1 MSDLNQRPSDY
12 KSDALPAEL
21 NWQRALLYIA
31 GNKISSVKIHKSLA
45 FGHRPVNHIGMIK
58 LPELLAPAGTLDAF
72 KTAILYGADAIYAGL
87 PGFSMRA
94 RAKITTDEVKAG
106 IELAHNAEKKVY
118 LAFNLFAHDFE
129 YENLGRV
136 SDTINYLRPD
146 ALIVSD
152 PGIVMWV
159 RENHPDIPIHISTQA
174 NICSARSVKFWQ
186 AAGAK
191 LCVLAREVTHNEFK
205 SIRAACPDVGLE
217 IFVHGAMC
225 MSYSGRCLLSNFITG
240 RPANRGAC
248 AQLCRWKYDVILR
261 EHDSGVEMPIEEDE
275 RGAYIMNSKDLCLMP
290 RLGEVISAA
299 PDSLKI
305 EGRNRSEYY
314 VGSVVHAYRCAMD
327 AYAADPAGFDPA
339 PFMNA
344 LNVLETR
351 GYTTA
356 FFDGPVG
363 PDAHDYDTT
372 RSTSEYHAAGVITN
386 ATDDEITLELR
397 NEIKAGDEITFILP
411 GTMDKATVKP
421 ARLINAANR
430 TEVQKMAAGQHNS
443 IIIPREWLP
452 DGLGGKFVPY
462 VLAYKHK

>member
-1 MSDLNQRPSDY
+1 MNT
-12 KSDALPAEL
+12 K
-21 NWQRALLYIA
+21 
-31 GNKISSVKIHKSLA
+31 
-45 FGHRPVNHIGMIK
+45 K

-94 RAKITTDEVKAG
+94 RAKIDVEGVKQG
-106 IELAHNAEKKVY
+106 IELAHAAGKKVY

-129 YENLGRV
+129 YDNMPRV
-136 SDTINYLRPD
+136 AEVIKYLNPD

-159 RENHPDIPIHISTQA
+159 RENFPDMPIHISTQA
-174 NICSARSVKFWQ
+174 NICSAKTVKFWQ
-186 AAGAK
+186 NAGAK
-191 LCVLAREVTHNEFK
+191 LCVLAREVSHKEFK
-205 SIRAACPDVGLE
+205 AIREACPDVGLE

-225 MSYSGRCLLSNFITG
+225 MSYSGRCLLSNFVTG

-261 EHDSGVEMPIEEDE
+261 ERESGLEMPITEDE

-290 RLGEVISAA
+290 RLSEVISAN

-314 VGSVVHAYRCAMD
+314 VGSVVNAYRCAMD
-327 AYAADPAGFDPA
+327 AYARDPENFDPA
-339 PFMNA
+339 PYMAA
-344 LNVLETR
+344 LERLESR

-356 FFDGPVG
+356 FFDGPLG
-363 PDAHDYDTT
+363 PSAHNYETT
-372 RSTSEYHAAGVITN
+372 RSTSDFHAAGVVV
-386 ATDDEITLELR
+386 AVDDENVSFELR
-397 NEIKAGDEITFILP
+397 NETRVGDTVTFIVP
-411 GTMDKATVKP
+411 GRIDGVSVELKEM
-421 ARLINAANR
+421 INAKNGESVA
-430 TEVQKMAAGQHNS
+430 KMAAGMGNT
-443 IIIPREWLP
+443 ILIPRAWFG
-452 DGLGGKFVPY
+452 DAIDKIVPY

>member
-1 MSDLNQRPSDY
+1 M
-12 KSDALPAEL
+12 
-21 NWQRALLYIA
+21 
-31 GNKISSVKIHKSLA
+31 NKV
-45 FGHRPVNHIGMIK
+45 K

-94 RAKITTDEVKAG
+94 RAKITVDEVKQG
-106 IELAHNAEKKVY
+106 IELAHAAGRRVY
-118 LAFNLFAHDFE
+118 LAFNLFAHDHE
-129 YENLGRV
+129 YANMPRV
-136 SDTINYLRPD
+136 SEIINYLQPD

-152 PGIVMWV
+152 AGIITYV

-174 NICSARSVKFWQ
+174 NICSARTVKFWQ
-186 AAGAK
+186 SAGAK
-191 LCVLAREVTHNEFK
+191 LCVLAREVSHSEFK
-205 SIRAACPDVGLE
+205 NIRQECPDVGLE

-261 EHDSGVEMPIEEDE
+261 ERESGIEMPIDEDA
-275 RGAYIMNSKDLCLMP
+275 RGAYIMNSRDLCSMP
-290 RLGEVISAA
+290 RLADVISAN

-327 AYAADPAGFDPA
+327 AYARDPENFDPA
-339 PFMNA
+339 PFMDC
-344 LNVLETR
+344 LNRLETR

-363 PDAHDYDTT
+363 PDAHNYETT
-372 RSTSEYHAAGVITN
+372 RSTSDWHAAGVIT
-386 ATDDEITLELR
+386 AADDENITFELR
-397 NEIKAGDEITFILP
+397 NETRRGDTITFILP
-411 GTMDKATVKP
+411 HTMDSVSVHLP
-421 ARLINAANR
+421 ELINAKNGER
-430 TEVQKMAAGQHNS
+430 VEKMAAGMGNS
-443 IIIPREWLP
+443 ILIPRAWLGNAHG
-452 DGLGGKFVPY
+452 DKFVPY
-462 VLAYKHK
+462 VLAYKPKKRQ

>member
-1 MSDLNQRPSDY
+1 MT
-12 KSDALPAEL
+12 K
-21 NWQRALLYIA
+21 
-31 GNKISSVKIHKSLA
+31 
-45 FGHRPVNHIGMIK
+45 K

-94 RAKITTDEVKAG
+94 RAKIDVEGVKQG
-106 IELAHNAEKKVY
+106 IELAHAARKKVY

-129 YENLGRV
+129 YANMPRV
-136 SDTINYLRPD
+136 AEVIKYLQPD

-159 RENHPDIPIHISTQA
+159 RENFPEMPIHISTQA
-174 NICSARSVKFWQ
+174 NICSAKTVKFWKN
-186 AAGAK
+186 AGAK
-191 LCVLAREVTHNEFK
+191 LCVLAREVSHNEFK
-205 SIRAACPDVGLE
+205 NIRAECPDVGLE

-261 EHDSGVEMPIEEDE
+261 ERDSGVEMPITEDE

-290 RLGEVISAA
+290 RLAEIVSSN

-314 VGSVVHAYRCAMD
+314 VGSVVHAYRCALD
-327 AYAADPAGFDPA
+327 TYAENPDEFDPT
-339 PFMNA
+339 PFMDD
-344 LNVLETR
+344 LNRLETR

-356 FFDGPVG
+356 FFDGPLG
-363 PDAHDYDTT
+363 PSAHNYETT
-372 RSTSEYHAAGVITN
+372 RSKSEYHAAGVIT
-386 ATDDEITLELR
+386 ATDDNNIIFELR
-397 NEIKAGDEITFILP
+397 NETRTGDEITFILP
-411 GTMDKATVKP
+411 NTMDKVSVKLSE
-421 ARLINAANR
+421 LINAKNG
-430 TEVQKMAAGQHNS
+430 EKLEKMAAGMGNS
-443 IIIPREWLP
+443 ILIPRTW
-452 DGLGGKFVPY
+452 LGGKHLEKFVPY
-462 VLAYKHK
+462 VLAYKHKR

>member
-1 MSDLNQRPSDY
+1 MNT
-12 KSDALPAEL
+12 K
-21 NWQRALLYIA
+21 
-31 GNKISSVKIHKSLA
+31 
-45 FGHRPVNHIGMIK
+45 K

-94 RAKITTDEVKAG
+94 RAKIDVEGVKAG
-106 IELAHNAEKKVY
+106 IELAHAAGKKVY

-129 YENLGRV
+129 YANMPRV
-136 SDTINYLRPD
+136 AEVIKYLQPD

-159 RENHPDIPIHISTQA
+159 RENFPDMPIHISTQA
-174 NICSARSVKFWQ
+174 NICSAKTVKFWQ
-186 AAGAK
+186 NAGAK
-191 LCVLAREVTHNEFK
+191 LCVLAREVSHNEFK

-261 EHDSGVEMPIEEDE
+261 ERESGVEMPIDEDE

-290 RLGEVISAA
+290 RLGEVIAAA

-314 VGSVVHAYRCAMD
+314 VGSVVNAYRCAMD
-327 AYAADPAGFDPA
+327 AYAADPENFDATPY
-339 PFMNA
+339 MDA
-344 LNVLETR
+344 LNRLEAR

-356 FFDGPVG
+356 FFDGPVT
-363 PDAHDYDTT
+363 PDAHNYDTT
-372 RSTSEYHAAGVITN
+372 RSTSDYHAAGVVTGV
-386 ATDDEITLELR
+386 TDENVAFELR
-397 NEIKAGDEITFILP
+397 NETRAGDVVTFVVP
-411 GTMDKATVKP
+411 GQIEGLSVKLEK
-421 ARLINAANR
+421 LINAKNGE
-430 TEVQKMAAGQHNS
+430 TVEKMAAGMGNT
-443 IIIPREWLP
+443 ILIPRTWFGNAWS
-452 DGLGGKFVPY
+452 DKIVPY
-462 VLAYKHK
+462 VLAYKRK

>member
-1 MSDLNQRPSDY
+1 MNT
-12 KSDALPAEL
+12 K
-21 NWQRALLYIA
+21 
-31 GNKISSVKIHKSLA
+31 
-45 FGHRPVNHIGMIK
+45 K

-94 RAKITTDEVKAG
+94 RAKIDVEGVKAG
-106 IELAHNAEKKVY
+106 IELAHAAGKKVY

-129 YENLGRV
+129 YANMPRV
-136 SDTINYLRPD
+136 AEVIKYLQPD

-159 RENHPDIPIHISTQA
+159 RENFPDMPIHISTQA
-174 NICSARSVKFWQ
+174 NICSAKTVKFWQ
-186 AAGAK
+186 NAGAK
-191 LCVLAREVTHNEFK
+191 LCVLAREVSHNEFK
-205 SIRAACPDVGLE
+205 SIRAACPDIGLE

-261 EHDSGVEMPIEEDE
+261 ERESGVEMPIDEDE

-290 RLGEVISAA
+290 RLGEVIAAA

-314 VGSVVHAYRCAMD
+314 VGSVVNAYRCAMD
-327 AYAADPAGFDPA
+327 AYAADPENFDATPY
-339 PFMNA
+339 MDA
-344 LNVLETR
+344 LNRLETR

-356 FFDGPVG
+356 FFDGPVT
-363 PDAHDYDTT
+363 PDAHNYDTT
-372 RSTSEYHAAGVITN
+372 RSTSDYHAAGVVTGV
-386 ATDDEITLELR
+386 TDENVAFELR
-397 NEIKAGDEITFILP
+397 NETRAGDVVTFIVP
-411 GTMDKATVKP
+411 GQIDGVSVKLEK
-421 ARLINAANR
+421 LINAKNGE
-430 TEVQKMAAGQHNS
+430 TVEKMAAGMGNTVL
-443 IIIPREWLP
+443 IPRTWFG
-452 DGLGGKFVPY
+452 DAWTDKIVPY